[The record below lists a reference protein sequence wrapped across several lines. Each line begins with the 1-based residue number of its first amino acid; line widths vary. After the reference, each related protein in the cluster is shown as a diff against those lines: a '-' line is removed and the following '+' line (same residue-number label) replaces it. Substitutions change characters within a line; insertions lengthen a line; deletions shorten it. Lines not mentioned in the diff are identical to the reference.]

1 MIKLLVDSA
10 ADFTN
15 DDLKANNIAMIPL
28 QISANDET
36 YLDNVTITKDEFYD
50 KLCNQKYHFKTSQP
64 SPNAFLDAFEKVKE
78 SGDTLLCLMLSSKL
92 SGTYQSAMLA
102 KNIVEYENIYI
113 VDTQSATAG
122 IQFLAERALEM
133 IHANLTIELIIQE
146 LEEMKQHVRIFASV
160 DTLEY
165 LHRGG
170 RISKAS
176 AIIGSV
182 AKVKPVITVD
192 EGSAIVASK
201 KVGVH
206 QTMHYIIEQMNTLK
220 VHPKY
225 PVKTLMTSGDKHCQ
239 QLEKMI
245 TQANYTIGKRV
256 QVGSTIGT
264 HIGPDAFGAV
274 FIETY

>member
-1 MIKLLVDSA
+1 M
-10 ADFTN
+10 
-15 DDLKANNIAMIPL
+15 
-28 QISANDET
+28 
-36 YLDNVTITKDEFYD
+36 
-50 KLCNQKYHFKTSQP
+50 
-64 SPNAFLDAFEKVKE
+64 
-78 SGDTLLCLMLSSKL
+78 
-92 SGTYQSAMLA
+92 
-102 KNIVEYENIYI
+102 
-113 VDTQSATAG
+113 
-122 IQFLAERALEM
+122 AERALEM

-192 EGSAIVASK
+192 EGSAIVATK